1 MHLGTKSIILLLA
14 AAALAAGCQKENS
27 IIPQGLDQQ
36 LINAL

>member
-1 MHLGTKSIILLLA
+1 MHLGTKSIILLL

-27 IIPQGLDQQ
+27 IIPQGLDQ